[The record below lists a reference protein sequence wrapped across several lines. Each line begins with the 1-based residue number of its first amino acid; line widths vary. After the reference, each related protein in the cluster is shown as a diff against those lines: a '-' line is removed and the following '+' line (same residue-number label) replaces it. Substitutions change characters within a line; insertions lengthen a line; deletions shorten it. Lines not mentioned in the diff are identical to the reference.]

1 MCPPKLLCLADV
13 RFVALFRASEKQM
26 NLRPF
31 LSEIN
36 PVAGAEI
43 QPQHRDALANLFHI
57 AEKSILKPINA
68 DADSRSGLN
77 IEVIEPFGERFSS
90 GFVPANEDF
99 SWSGFQRCSRATAQ
113 CDI

>member
-1 MCPPKLLCLADV
+1 
-13 RFVALFRASEKQM
+13 
-26 NLRPF
+26 
-31 LSEIN
+31 
-36 PVAGAEI
+36 
-43 QPQHRDALANLFHI
+43 
-57 AEKSILKPINA
+57 
-68 DADSRSGLN
+68 LN